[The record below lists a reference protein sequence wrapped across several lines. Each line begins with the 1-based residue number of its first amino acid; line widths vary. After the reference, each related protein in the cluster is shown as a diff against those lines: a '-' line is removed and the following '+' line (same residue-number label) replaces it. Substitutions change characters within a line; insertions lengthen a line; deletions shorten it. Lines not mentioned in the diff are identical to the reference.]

1 VKNIQVNLILF
12 RSLICI
18 FEANLQDTSTR
29 CEKYSSELDIISL
42 AYSYLSKKGN
52 DKINIIYMSYYVENA
67 RQCGPVKVEDLIN
80 CGVTAQTL
88 VWTQGM
94 ANWTPAGEVE
104 ELKALFAT
112 QPPAFCP
119 PPPTQTPPAPPAF
132 QQQSNNNY
140 YNQQQNYYQHYR
152 EPSRTMSFGESIEV
166 CFRKYV
172 GFEGRATR
180 AEFWWFYLFIF
191 LIGCVPVAGQIA
203 VWGMLLPYLAVAT
216 RRLHDTNHS
225 GWWILCP
232 IYNIILLATKGD
244 EWQNEYG
251 EPPVV

>member
-1 VKNIQVNLILF
+1 M
-12 RSLICI
+12 
-18 FEANLQDTSTR
+18 
-29 CEKYSSELDIISL
+29 Y
-42 AYSYLSKKGN
+42 
-52 DKINIIYMSYYVENA
+52 YYVENA

-80 CGVTAQTL
+80 CGVTAKTL

-191 LIGCVPVAGQIA
+191 LVGCVPVAGQIA
-203 VWGMLLPYLAVAT
+203 VWGMMLPYLAVAT